1 MTDRTLTN
9 LRRRLEKWEL
19 DHLRTLCAQ
28 QADRIERLETELDIA
43 RQSADYWR
51 EDAFALTRELMDAG
65 ETVGLTRDGQLGIV
79 RSDADDNVLI
89 ERRGQPIEARCR
101 DNREAM

>member
-43 RQSADYWR
+43 QESADYWR

-65 ETVGLTRDGQLGIV
+65 ETIGLTRDGQIGVV
-79 RSDADDNVLI
+79 RNDDDVLT
-89 ERRGQPIEARCR
+89 ERRGQPIEASIRTKL
-101 DNREAM
+101 EAM